1 MKTARVIIVALLVA
15 TAVGAQTSPP
25 PALTRATKGV
35 VQFPTHLVEQRE
47 AGNLRWYSMMDG
59 KLWIARDAS
68 GRTVEEWDLFA
79 TGSWRERR
87 TGRTIVKVGNTWRAD
102 NGDTLRRTGPDA
114 EIRDASGFR
123 VNTVR
128 RAP

>member
-1 MKTARVIIVALLVA
+1 MKSVRVIIVALLVA
-15 TAVGAQTSPP
+15 IAAGAQTPP
-25 PALTRATKGV
+25 PALTRATKV
-35 VQFPTHLVEQRE
+35 VTSLPTHLIEQRE
-47 AGNLRWYSMMDG
+47 SGPVRWYSMMNG
-59 KLWIARDAS
+59 TLWIARDDS
-68 GRTVEEWDLFA
+68 GRVVEEWDLFA
-79 TGSWRERR
+79 TGTWRERR
-87 TGRTIVKVGNTWRAD
+87 TGRTIVKIGNTWRAD